1 MAVTVR
7 QIVRGALKKLGV
19 LAIGREP
26 TAAQAQDALE
36 VLQGLY
42 RELVG
47 LGVFGRLVDV
57 LVKTDTY
64 SAREQERVVCNN
76 SGGGVTVTLPVEITQ
91 SLLVSQ
97 PYYRSYSDPWA
108 TDWDYGHGGFS
119 PEPLPRPPRDG
130 ACIVVVDVN
139 SDFEKYYLYDANR
152 AFWVLLDGLTLDNNA
167 PLSGRYQNGLM
178 AVLAMRMAA
187 PFGVE
192 PSPVLQ
198 GEANAFRYSISMK
211 SDRSRRETV
220 AEYF

>member
-26 TAAQAQDALE
+26 TAAEAQDALE
-36 VLQGLY
+36 ALQGLY

-64 SAREQERVVCNN
+64 NAREQERVVCDLQ
-76 SGGGVTVTLPVEITQ
+76 GGVTVTLPETITQ

-130 ACIVVVDVN
+130 ACIVIADVY
-139 SDFEKYYLYDANR
+139 SDCEEYYVYDANR
-152 AFWVLLDGLTLDNNA
+152 AYWVRLDGLTLDTQA
-167 PLSGRYQNGLM
+167 PLSGRYQNGLT
-178 AVLAMRMAA
+178 AVLAMRLAA

-211 SDRSRRETV
+211 NDRSRRETV